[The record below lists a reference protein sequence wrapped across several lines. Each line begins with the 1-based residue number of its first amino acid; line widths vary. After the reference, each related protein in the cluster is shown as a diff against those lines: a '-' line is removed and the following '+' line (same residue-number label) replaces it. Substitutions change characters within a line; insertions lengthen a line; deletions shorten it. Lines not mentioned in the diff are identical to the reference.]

1 MTIWQLLETEPT
13 KDKTAIKKA
22 FAAQV
27 KKHKPSDDA
36 ELYQLIR
43 EAYNA
48 ALAFADSDEEI
59 EEEPE
64 ETSDAEAAENEE
76 RDDGPSI
83 DKNAFFESIIKEI
96 EETELDE
103 SDNESDDES
112 DETNIDD
119 ADIEET
125 EIDEAETEENETDSD
140 SKLDEYERIFSAEG
154 EESSPY
160 DKNLF
165 EKKTFALEDKLD
177 YFEIVKLETSDE
189 EKKLAIESGKNEKTK
204 RTLIFFIAILVLICR
219 CVMH

>member
-36 ELYQLIR
+36 ELYQLLR

-59 EEEPE
+59 EEETE
-64 ETSDAEAAENEE
+64 ETADAEEAENEE

-103 SDNESDDES
+103 SDNESDNESDDES

-125 EIDEAETEENETDSD
+125 EINESEIDSD

>member
-36 ELYQLIR
+36 ELYQLLR

-64 ETSDAEAAENEE
+64 ETADAEAAENEE
-76 RDDGPSI
+76 RDDSPSI

-96 EETELDE
+96 EETEID
-103 SDNESDDES
+103 ESDDEI
-112 DETNIDD
+112 DETNID
-119 ADIEET
+119 
-125 EIDEAETEENETDSD
+125 ENEIDSD
-140 SKLDEYERIFSAEG
+140 SKLDEYERIFSAES

>member
-36 ELYQLIR
+36 ELYQQLR

-64 ETSDAEAAENEE
+64 ETTDAEDAESEE

-83 DKNAFFESIIKEI
+83 DKKAFFESIIKEI

-103 SDNESDDES
+103 TEI

-125 EIDEAETEENETDSD
+125 EIDESEIDSD

-189 EKKLAIESGKNEKTK
+189 EKKLAIESGKSEKTK

>member
-36 ELYQLIR
+36 ELYQLLR

-59 EEEPE
+59 EEETE
-64 ETSDAEAAENEE
+64 ETSDAEAAENGGG
-76 RDDGPSI
+76 DDSPSI
-83 DKNAFFESIIKEI
+83 DKKAFFESIIKEI

-103 SDNESDDES
+103 SDNESDDEI

-119 ADIEET
+119 AGIEET
-125 EIDEAETEENETDSD
+125 EINENEIDSD

-189 EKKLAIESGKNEKTK
+189 EKKLAIESGKNEKAK

>member
-36 ELYQLIR
+36 ELYQLLR

-59 EEEPE
+59 EEETE
-64 ETSDAEAAENEE
+64 ETSDAEEAENEE

-83 DKNAFFESIIKEI
+83 DKNEFFESIIKEI
-96 EETELDE
+96 EGTEID
-103 SDNESDDES
+103 ESDDEI

-125 EIDEAETEENETDSD
+125 EINENEIDSD

-189 EKKLAIESGKNEKTK
+189 EKKLAIESGKNEKAK

>member
-36 ELYQLIR
+36 ELYQLLR

-64 ETSDAEAAENEE
+64 EPEETSDAEEAENEE
-76 RDDGPSI
+76 RDDSPII
-83 DKNAFFESIIKEI
+83 DKKTFFESIIKEI

-103 SDNESDDES
+103 SDDEIDDEI

-125 EIDEAETEENETDSD
+125 EINESEIDSD
-140 SKLDEYERIFSAEG
+140 SKLDEYERIFSAG
-154 EESSPY
+154 SEESSPY

-219 CVMH
+219 CIMH

>member
-36 ELYQLIR
+36 ELYQLLR

-64 ETSDAEAAENEE
+64 ETADAEAAENEE

-96 EETELDE
+96 EGTEID
-103 SDNESDDES
+103 ESDDEI

-125 EIDEAETEENETDSD
+125 ELNESEIDSD

>member
-59 EEEPE
+59 EEETE
-64 ETSDAEAAENEE
+64 ETADAEAAENEE
-76 RDDGPSI
+76 RDDGPII

-96 EETELDE
+96 EGTELDE
-103 SDNESDDES
+103 SDDEI

-119 ADIEET
+119 AGIEET

>member
-36 ELYQLIR
+36 ELYQLLR

-64 ETSDAEAAENEE
+64 ETAAAEDAENEE
-76 RDDGPSI
+76 KDDSPSI
-83 DKNAFFESIIKEI
+83 DKKAFFESIIKEI

-103 SDNESDDES
+103 SDDEI

-125 EIDEAETEENETDSD
+125 EIDETEIDSD
-140 SKLDEYERIFSAEG
+140 SKLDEYERIFSAES

-177 YFEIVKLETSDE
+177 YFEIVKLETSDVE
-189 EKKLAIESGKNEKTK
+189 EKLAIESGKNEKTK

>member
-36 ELYQLIR
+36 ELYQLLR

-59 EEEPE
+59 EEETE
-64 ETSDAEAAENEE
+64 ETADAEEAENEE

-96 EETELDE
+96 EETEI
-103 SDNESDDES
+103 S
-112 DETNIDD
+112 
-119 ADIEET
+119 
-125 EIDEAETEENETDSD
+125 ENEIDSD

-189 EKKLAIESGKNEKTK
+189 EKKLAIESGKNEKAK

-219 CVMH
+219 CIMH

>member
-36 ELYQLIR
+36 ELYQLLR

-64 ETSDAEAAENEE
+64 ETAAAEDAENEE
-76 RDDGPSI
+76 RDDSPSI
-83 DKNAFFESIIKEI
+83 DKKAFFESIIKEI

-103 SDNESDDES
+103 I
-112 DETNIDD
+112 DETNIDET
-119 ADIEET
+119 DIDET
-125 EIDEAETEENETDSD
+125 EIDSD
-140 SKLDEYERIFSAEG
+140 SKLDEYERIFSAES

>member
-36 ELYQLIR
+36 ELYQQLR

-64 ETSDAEAAENEE
+64 ETAAAEDAENEE
-76 RDDGPSI
+76 RDDSPII
-83 DKNAFFESIIKEI
+83 DKKTFFESIIKEI
-96 EETELDE
+96 EETEID
-103 SDNESDDES
+103 ESDDES
-112 DETNIDD
+112 DDEIDETNIDD

-125 EIDEAETEENETDSD
+125 EINESEIDSD
-140 SKLDEYERIFSAEG
+140 SKLDEYERIFSAG
-154 EESSPY
+154 SEESSPY
-160 DKNLF
+160 DKKLF

-219 CVMH
+219 CIMH

>member
-36 ELYQLIR
+36 ELYQLLR

-64 ETSDAEAAENEE
+64 ETADAEDAENEE

-83 DKNAFFESIIKEI
+83 DKKAFFESIIKEI

-103 SDNESDDES
+103 SDDEI

-125 EIDEAETEENETDSD
+125 EISENEIDSD
-140 SKLDEYERIFSAEG
+140 SKLDEYERIFSAES

>member
-13 KDKTAIKKA
+13 KDKIAIKKA

-36 ELYQLIR
+36 ELYQLLR

-64 ETSDAEAAENEE
+64 ETADAEAAENEE

-96 EETELDE
+96 EGTELDE
-103 SDNESDDES
+103 SDDEI

-125 EIDEAETEENETDSD
+125 ELNESEIDSD

>member
-36 ELYQLIR
+36 ELYQLLR

-64 ETSDAEAAENEE
+64 ETADAEDAENEE
-76 RDDGPSI
+76 RDDSTSI

-96 EETELDE
+96 EETEID
-103 SDNESDDES
+103 ESDDEI

-125 EIDEAETEENETDSD
+125 ELNESEIDSD

>member
-36 ELYQLIR
+36 ELYQLLR

-59 EEEPE
+59 EEEPEETE

-103 SDNESDDES
+103 IDDIPLHEPVNGVPDSTGDNECKSYRLQSARLLDRRKEKHSDCKANYQRKDTQPKRRIGEYS
-112 DETNIDD
+112 PST
-119 ADIEET
+119 T
-125 EIDEAETEENETDSD
+125 RVVH
-140 SKLDEYERIFSAEG
+140 KLDIDKSQEG
-154 EESSPY
+154 TCQYAAGLHVGEMAFGE
-160 DKNLF
+160 
-165 EKKTFALEDKLD
+165 
-177 YFEIVKLETSDE
+177 
-189 EKKLAIESGKNEKTK
+189 
-204 RTLIFFIAILVLICR
+204 LVNQ
-219 CVMH
+219 HP

>member
-36 ELYQLIR
+36 ELYQLLR

-59 EEEPE
+59 EEETE
-64 ETSDAEAAENEE
+64 ETADAEETENEE

-96 EETELDE
+96 EGTELDE
-103 SDNESDDES
+103 SDDEI

-119 ADIEET
+119 ASIEET
-125 EIDEAETEENETDSD
+125 EIDEAETEENEIDSD

>member
-36 ELYQLIR
+36 ELYQLLR

-59 EEEPE
+59 EEETE
-64 ETSDAEAAENEE
+64 ETADAEEAENEE

-96 EETELDE
+96 EG
-103 SDNESDDES
+103 
-112 DETNIDD
+112 
-119 ADIEET
+119 T
-125 EIDEAETEENETDSD
+125 EIDENEIDSD

-219 CVMH
+219 CIMH

>member
-36 ELYQLIR
+36 ELYQLLR

-64 ETSDAEAAENEE
+64 ETAAAEDAENEE

-83 DKNAFFESIIKEI
+83 DKKAFFESIIKEI

-103 SDNESDDES
+103 SDDEI

-125 EIDEAETEENETDSD
+125 EISENEIDSD
-140 SKLDEYERIFSAEG
+140 SKLDEYERIFSAES

>member
-36 ELYQLIR
+36 ELYQLLR

-59 EEEPE
+59 EEETE
-64 ETSDAEAAENEE
+64 EKADAEDSENEE
-76 RDDGPSI
+76 RDDGPII
-83 DKNAFFESIIKEI
+83 DKKTFFESIIKEI
-96 EETELDE
+96 EETEID
-103 SDNESDDES
+103 ESDDEI

-140 SKLDEYERIFSAEG
+140 SKLDEYERIFSAG
-154 EESSPY
+154 SEESSPY

-219 CVMH
+219 CIMH

>member
-22 FAAQV
+22 FASQV

-36 ELYQLIR
+36 ELYQLLR

-59 EEEPE
+59 EEETE
-64 ETSDAEAAENEE
+64 ETTDTEDAENEE
-76 RDDGPSI
+76 RDDSPII
-83 DKNAFFESIIKEI
+83 DKKTFFESIIKEI

-103 SDNESDDES
+103 SDDEI

-125 EIDEAETEENETDSD
+125 EINENEIDSD
-140 SKLDEYERIFSAEG
+140 SKLDEYERIFSAES

>member
-1 MTIWQLLETEPT
+1 M
-13 KDKTAIKKA
+13 
-22 FAAQV
+22 

-36 ELYQLIR
+36 ELYQLLR

-64 ETSDAEAAENEE
+64 ETADAEDAENEE
-76 RDDGPSI
+76 RDDSTSI

-103 SDNESDDES
+103 SDDEI

-140 SKLDEYERIFSAEG
+140 SKLDEYERIFSAEV

>member
-36 ELYQLIR
+36 ELYQLLR

-64 ETSDAEAAENEE
+64 ETSDAEEAENEE
-76 RDDGPSI
+76 RDDGPII
-83 DKNAFFESIIKEI
+83 DKKAFFESIIKEI
-96 EETELDE
+96 EETELD
-103 SDNESDDES
+103 ESDDES

-125 EIDEAETEENETDSD
+125 EINENEIDSD
-140 SKLDEYERIFSAEG
+140 SKLDEYERIFSAGSEEG
-154 EESSPY
+154 SPY
-160 DKNLF
+160 DKKLF

>member
-36 ELYQLIR
+36 ELYQLLR

-59 EEEPE
+59 EEETE
-64 ETSDAEAAENEE
+64 ETSDAEEAENEE

-96 EETELDE
+96 EETEI
-103 SDNESDDES
+103 N
-112 DETNIDD
+112 
-119 ADIEET
+119 
-125 EIDEAETEENETDSD
+125 ENEIDSD

-189 EKKLAIESGKNEKTK
+189 EKKLAIESGKNEKAK

>member
-36 ELYQLIR
+36 ELYQLLR

-64 ETSDAEAAENEE
+64 ETADAEAAENEE
-76 RDDGPSI
+76 RDDGPII
-83 DKNAFFESIIKEI
+83 DKKTFFESIIKEI

-103 SDNESDDES
+103 SDDEI

-119 ADIEET
+119 ADIDET
-125 EIDEAETEENETDSD
+125 EIDETEIDSD
-140 SKLDEYERIFSAEG
+140 SKLDEYERIFSTEN